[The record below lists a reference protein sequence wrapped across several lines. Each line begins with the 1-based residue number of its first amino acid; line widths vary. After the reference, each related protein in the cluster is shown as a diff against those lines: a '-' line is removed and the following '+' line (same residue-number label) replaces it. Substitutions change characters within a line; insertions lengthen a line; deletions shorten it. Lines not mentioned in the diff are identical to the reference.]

1 MHIYV
6 QQTIVYYYYFVFK
19 LLGDKVFNAF
29 KTRTVPQQNIY
40 FNSIGSIEFFI
51 KSFFYIVY

>member
-19 LLGDKVFNAF
+19 LLVDKVFNAF
-29 KTRTVPQQNIY
+29 KTRTVTQQNIY
-40 FNSIGSIEFFI
+40 FQFNRITWIFYQKFFFI
-51 KSFFYIVY
+51 VY